1 MTTIELKNEVRKLE
15 FLFGKAKPSQRVA
28 MRPGIERVIAAL
40 KSHDQPI
47 PAELRRMEA
56 ALDEEEEDF
65 FENMPV

>member
-1 MTTIELKNEVRKLE
+1 MTAMELNEEVRKLE
-15 FLFGKAKPSQRVA
+15 FLFGKAKPAQRLA

-40 KSHDQPI
+40 KSNDQPI
-47 PAELRRMEA
+47 PAGLREMEQ